1 MLNVFDD
8 RFPFAFPPPAH
19 RVLRVND
26 SDDDP
31 STSDSSSSDDD
42 QHLDLKTLSAQG
54 DLPQDFWQV
63 RDGKEQFV
71 PTHVEQSSTRSNGSF
86 RQTRILI

>member
-1 MLNVFDD
+1 MVVKFS
-8 RFPFAFPPPAH
+8 FPC

-31 STSDSSSSDDD
+31 STTDSSSSDDE

-63 RDGKEQFV
+63 R
-71 PTHVEQSSTRSNGSF
+71 
-86 RQTRILI
+86 QT